1 MGDSATAGA
10 ASERH
15 RPSSAVVFLDFKIRP
30 ERNHESDKLPEV
42 VHDRFVSAGLNP
54 PFPQSGSALDR
65 RQHPVGRLHKTTDI
79 SGAGERTG
87 RSPFEGSKVSASLV
101 DLVDHVVDGSV
112 GFFVVNCGALF
123 LWPRLKL
130 LLGHRVPLSH
140 ASSISTTFSFPRV
153 TPAVATTR
161 RFPPP
166 WLIDERPESY
176 IVRDATGLALAY
188 FYFDD
193 EPSSRTV
200 TKRLTKDEAR
210 RMAVN

>member
-1 MGDSATAGA
+1 MSLINFLRSFMA
-10 ASERH
+10 ASSRRASTH
-15 RPSSAVVFLDFKIRP
+15 HSRNRVRPLIVASILSAASI
-30 ERNHESDKLPEV
+30 KL
-42 VHDRFVSAGLNP
+42 R
-54 PFPQSGSALDR
+54 
-65 RQHPVGRLHKTTDI
+65 I
-79 SGAGERTG
+79 SRGAGERTG